1 MKRLNITMD
10 DIVANRLD
18 AFCEKN
24 SIARSKLISIAVS
37 EYISA
42 QEQLPIVTKDLKEQ
56 IANLESLLMSK
67 LGDMSIEKK

>member
-1 MKRLNITMD
+1 MKRINISMD
-10 DIVANRLD
+10 DIVAERVD
-18 AFCEKN
+18 TFCEKHN
-24 SIARSKLISIAVS
+24 IARSKLISLAVS

-56 IANLESLLMSK
+56 LTNLESLLMSR

>member
-1 MKRLNITMD
+1 VDT
-10 DIVANRLD
+10 
-18 AFCEKN
+18 FCEKHN
-24 SIARSKLISIAVS
+24 IARSKLISLAVS

-56 IANLESLLMSK
+56 LTNLESLLMSR

>member
-1 MKRLNITMD
+1 L
-10 DIVANRLD
+10 
-18 AFCEKN
+18 
-24 SIARSKLISIAVS
+24 AVS

-56 IANLESLLMSK
+56 LTNLESLLMSR